1 MNGPRDDGLC
11 PGQPR
16 ASVPTSPFW
25 RGQPQKM
32 GVGAEFGGWQASNRV
47 SLYRPPLS
55 GMDGP
60 RDDGL
65 CPGQPR
71 ASVPTSPF
79 WRGQPQ
85 NLGVGAES
93 GGWRASNRVSQYQP
107 PLSGTQGPRDD
118 GFPPGQPRASVPTS
132 PFWDP
137 RPTRRRLGPFI
148 PPNAALFTLPVGRSR
163 RNRGGSVDH
172 NAASGPVGVLDWLES
187 GPRRSFATIRE
198 RVSRHFGHCARRVR
212 TGLVD
217 LCLLSTNPERGGRSS
232 GRRRPSAGRGVDES
246 TLNGPSRPGR
256 SRRSP
261 GRRRTGC
268 RRTAPHAS
276 TPTASRRRARAAVP
290 VRGRR
295 GRTWR

>member
-1 MNGPRDDGLC
+1 MNGPRDDGLCSGQPRASVPTSPFWHGQAQKMGVGAESGGWQASNRVSLYRPPLSDMNGPRDDGLC

-25 RGQPQKM
+25 H
-32 GVGAEFGGWQASNRV
+32 
-47 SLYRPPLS
+47 
-55 GMDGP
+55 
-60 RDDGL
+60 
-65 CPGQPR
+65 
-71 ASVPTSPF
+71 
-79 WRGQPQ
+79 
-85 NLGVGAES
+85 
-93 GGWRASNRVSQYQP
+93 
-107 PLSGTQGPRDD
+107 
-118 GFPPGQPRASVPTS
+118 
-132 PFWDP
+132 P
-137 RPTRRRLGPFI
+137 RPTRRRPQ

-163 RNRGGSVDH
+163 RNRGGWVDH
-172 NAASGPVGVLDWLES
+172 NAASRPAGVQDWLGS
-187 GPRRSFATIRE
+187 GPRRSFPAMRE

-217 LCLLSTNPERGGRSS
+217 LGLLSTNPERAGHST
-232 GRRRPSAGRGVDES
+232 GRRRPSAGRGVDEA

-276 TPTASRRRARAAVP
+276 TPTASRRRARAAAP